1 VWTPGRRSLYVPAM
15 ENQPPLRPATRDE
28 VRDSL
33 GYALRFN
40 RSGKAHHHASEM
52 MARIAADVLVDHLEL
67 SGFVI
72 MKKPPLKPHSTSGMM
87 NSKRLTD

>member
-1 VWTPGRRSLYVPAM
+1 
-15 ENQPPLRPATRDE
+15 
-28 VRDSL
+28 
-33 GYALRFN
+33 
-40 RSGKAHHHASEM
+40 M